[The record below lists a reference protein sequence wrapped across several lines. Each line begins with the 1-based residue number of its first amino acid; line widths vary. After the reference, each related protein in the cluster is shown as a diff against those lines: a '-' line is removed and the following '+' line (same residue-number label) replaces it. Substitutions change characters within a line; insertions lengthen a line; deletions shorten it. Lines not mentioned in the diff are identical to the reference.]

1 MHTHTHLK
9 QNIEKSK
16 HPLLLNY
23 NEDKHTFIFYTYIF
37 KHTQRQRE
45 WYISLHVLI
54 HLLQH
59 FANLISCIPSL
70 FFSG

>member
-23 NEDKHTFIFYTYIF
+23 KEDKHPLFIFNFHYVNFQTYT
-37 KHTQRQRE
+37 KAER
-45 WYISLHVLI
+45 LV
-54 HLLQH
+54 
-59 FANLISCIPSL
+59 
-70 FFSG
+70 